1 MIMYSVVKTGG
12 KQYLVREGMEITVDR
27 INIEPATVPQKTGL
41 RRGKEGKKVELE
53 ALLKFDDGGKTFEL
67 GKPFLKEKVTAEVI
81 DNVLGE
87 KIRIARFKAKSRERK
102 VRGFRSK
109 LTKLKIVKM

>member
-1 MIMYSVVKTGG
+1 MVMYSVVKTGG
-12 KQYLVREGMEITVDR
+12 KQYLVKDGMEITVDLLDSD
-27 INIEPATVPQKTGL
+27 K
-41 RRGKEGKKVELE
+41 GKKVELE
-53 ALLKFDDGGKTFEL
+53 ALLKFDDEGKIFEL
-67 GKPFLKEKVTAEVI
+67 GTPILKDKVSAEVI

-109 LTKLKIVKM
+109 LTKLKIVKV

>member
-1 MIMYSVVKTGG
+1 MVMYSVVKTGG
-12 KQYLVREGMEITVDR
+12 KQYLVKDGMEITVDLLDS
-27 INIEPATVPQKTGL
+27 EK
-41 RRGKEGKKVELE
+41 GKKVELE
-53 ALLKFDDGGKTFEL
+53 ALLKFDDEGKTFEL
-67 GKPFLKEKVTAEVI
+67 GDPFLKEKVSAEVI

-109 LTKLKIVKM
+109 LTKLKIVKV

>member
-1 MIMYSVVKTGG
+1 MIMYAVVKTGG
-12 KQYLVREGMEITVDR
+12 KQYLVRDEMEITVDLMDS
-27 INIEPATVPQKTGL
+27 EK
-41 RRGKEGKKVELE
+41 GKKVELE
-53 ALLKFDDGGKTFEL
+53 ALLKFDDEGKTFEL

-102 VRGFRSK
+102 VRGFRAK
-109 LTKLKIVKM
+109 LTKLKIVKIG

>member
-1 MIMYSVVKTGG
+1 MVMYSVIKTGG
-12 KQYLVREGMEITVDR
+12 KQYLVKDGMEITVDLLDS
-27 INIEPATVPQKTGL
+27 EK
-41 RRGKEGKKVELE
+41 GKKVELE
-53 ALLKFDDGGKTFEL
+53 ALLKFDDEGKTFEL
-67 GKPFLKEKVTAEVI
+67 GAPFLKEKVSAEVI

-109 LTKLKIVKM
+109 LTKLKIVKV